1 MDKRIEIFR
10 LLKQEEKLTKVL
22 IYCAKETVDDPY
34 EKSTTKS
41 FLNSTT
47 IDALVRDLSPESL
60 VWKYYGQIPMGS
72 KELICEKKHLNTLK
86 SADKIKIGDSYY
98 KVRKDDSKGWAIQE
112 RQDYIVVVTELK
124 NA

>member
-34 EKSTTKS
+34 EKTTTKS
-41 FLNSTT
+41 FLNPIT
-47 IDALVRDLSPESL
+47 IDALVRDITPESL
-60 VWKYYGQIPMGS
+60 VWRYFGQILMGS